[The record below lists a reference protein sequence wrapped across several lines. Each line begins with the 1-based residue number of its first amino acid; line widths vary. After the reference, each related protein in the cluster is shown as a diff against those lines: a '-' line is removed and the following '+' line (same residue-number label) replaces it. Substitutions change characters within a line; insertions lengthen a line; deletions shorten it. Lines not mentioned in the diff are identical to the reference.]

1 MDSAEPDC
9 ELVRCYAREGS
20 EPAFRALVNRHINL
34 VFATALRQVGD
45 AGLAEEITQNAFI
58 ALARKAPHLAG
69 HETVAGWL
77 HRTAV
82 LEAKACIRAQLRR
95 QRREVTAAE
104 ITELRSNGASPLEEL
119 IPLLDE
125 GLLGLRETERL
136 ALMLRFLEGRSLRE
150 VGTALGVAE
159 DAARK
164 RVDRALDRLSEF
176 FRARGFAVP
185 ASGGSALLSQAAVHA
200 APVGLATTSASA
212 GLAAGAGGGG
222 LAALVT
228 PLMALTK
235 TQTAVLCALLA
246 AVPLGWQW
254 RAQSETDRNHDG
266 LAAQLAA
273 GRRQLAALESET
285 EGLRRQ
291 LQAEQ
296 AETLNT
302 LARVNAL
309 AAQRTAAK
317 PAPRHQ
323 WDDAS
328 AVVRIP
334 KELLRQ
340 LPFEGLANKRGEL
353 SPQIIEALQ
362 LSPAE
367 VAAVRNAIGRFLT
380 GVQAL
385 EAGVVERVEPMPGDL
400 GGRSS
405 EEVRVFALPDTREGV
420 AELRETLF
428 AELAGMLSEDRLE
441 LFKRSLR
448 NWMPLDDGNYGLSS
462 GAAVFVHQRRL
473 RFFNQESQ
481 PPDAPVLGWGVSI
494 PGSGSLTASMEV
506 DDLPSYLRAHLAD
519 WIEAARKAQ
528 TEAKARTAVPGET
541 P

>member
-1 MDSAEPDC
+1 
-9 ELVRCYAREGS
+9 
-20 EPAFRALVNRHINL
+20 
-34 VFATALRQVGD
+34 
-45 AGLAEEITQNAFI
+45 
-58 ALARKAPHLAG
+58 
-69 HETVAGWL
+69 
-77 HRTAV
+77 
-82 LEAKACIRAQLRR
+82 
-95 QRREVTAAE
+95 
-104 ITELRSNGASPLEEL
+104 
-119 IPLLDE
+119 
-125 GLLGLRETERL
+125 
-136 ALMLRFLEGRSLRE
+136 
-150 VGTALGVAE
+150 
-159 DAARK
+159 
-164 RVDRALDRLSEF
+164 
-176 FRARGFAVP
+176 
-185 ASGGSALLSQAAVHA
+185 
-200 APVGLATTSASA
+200 
-212 GLAAGAGGGG
+212 
-222 LAALVT
+222 
-228 PLMALTK
+228 MALTK